1 MQLRNPRP
9 FTPSSLPL
17 GVKMDGRHRII
28 RPSAKAIN
36 TRLPFDKA
44 LSFSFRGIPE
54 PGGEVAVALDDLLCM
69 SDIVMLHLPLTAETS
84 NLLRAA
90 FGVAPHVGASD

>member
-1 MQLRNPRP
+1 VQLRNPRP

-36 TRLPFDKA
+36 TRLPSDKA
-44 LSFSFRGIPE
+44 LSFWFRRIPE
-54 PGGEVAVALDDLLCM
+54 PGGAAAVARDDLFGM

-90 FGVAPHVGASD
+90 FGVAPHIGASD